1 MSLLIYGIDNYYNI
15 YFERIVVM
23 LLTPV
28 FAWKV
33 NRQSKA
39 RQNKKHQKQNNKP
52 QQQKNTKQK
61 NQQKKQQ
68 KTKQK
73 NK

>member
-39 RQNKKHQKQNNKP
+39 KQNKKHQKQNNKP
-52 QQQKNTKQK
+52 QQQQKNTKQK
-61 NQQKKQQ
+61 KQQ
-68 KTKQK
+68 KNNRKQK
-73 NK
+73 K